1 VAALV
6 GGAGAVALTMLGTLP
21 LVVAAQ
27 MVLGAAF
34 AFVPPSIAAITLGM
48 VGGAAL
54 AGQQGRNQA
63 WNAGGNVAFAVIA
76 GLLGYFAA
84 LSWIFYFVG
93 LLGILTAVFSYTIK
107 KRDIDDK
114 IARQAPEDDEAQA
127 SSTQS
132 GVAKIKKLLADRRIV
147 VMVITVF
154 LWNLA
159 NAAMLVLLG
168 EILPKGKGGGASL
181 FLSAGIIAAQIIMIG
196 AALAVPPFSKKFG
209 RKPIFLFAM
218 SALVARG
225 VLFAIAGK
233 HPYLLVAIQS
243 LDGLGAGVYNVIWLL
258 IIADIGKGTGRFN
271 LLQGVTI
278 TGFGLGGAFSNL
290 VAGFIAQRFGFPIGF
305 LCLAARAGVAF
316 ALFLL
321 GMPETKP
328 ADGKTTAR
336 AAA

>member
-1 VAALV
+1 
-6 GGAGAVALTMLGTLP
+6 MI
-21 LVVAAQ
+21 
-27 MVLGAAF
+27 GAAF
-34 AFVPPSIAAITLGM
+34 AFVPPGIAAITLGM

-54 AGQQGRNQA
+54 ANQQGRNQA
-63 WNAGGNVAFAVIA
+63 WNAGGNVSFAVIA

-114 IARQAPEDDEAQA
+114 VARQAPEDGGAT
-127 SSTQS
+127 SSSADS
-132 GVAKIKKLLADRRIV
+132 GGTKLKKLLGDRRIV
-147 VMVITVF
+147 VMVVTVF

-181 FLSAGIIAAQIIMIG
+181 FLSAGIIAAQFIMIG
-196 AALAVPPFSKKFG
+196 AALAVPPSSRKFG
-209 RKPIFLFAM
+209 RKPIFLFAL
-218 SALVARG
+218 SALIARG
-225 VLFAIAGK
+225 ILFAIAGN
-233 HPYLLVAIQS
+233 HPYFLVAIQS

-305 LCLAARAGVAF
+305 MSLAATASVAF
-316 ALFLL
+316 ALFLFA
-321 GMPETKP
+321 MPETKGPSGNAEP
-328 ADGKTTAR
+328 ASASAQPGA
-336 AAA
+336 